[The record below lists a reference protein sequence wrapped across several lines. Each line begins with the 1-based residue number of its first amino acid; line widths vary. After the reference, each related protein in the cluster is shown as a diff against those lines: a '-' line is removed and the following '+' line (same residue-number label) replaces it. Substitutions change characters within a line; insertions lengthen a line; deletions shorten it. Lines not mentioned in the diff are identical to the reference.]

1 MLRRS
6 LLTFGFSF
14 ALISFSFADEHTQ
27 SSPPVVG
34 TTTGNYV
41 VYRDGKRDH
50 RAELRL
56 MQQSMQYQ
64 KPGYGAYAVESFKRN
79 FDYRAKR
86 KIDAEVNRA
95 LNKVFN

>member
-6 LLTFGFSF
+6 LLTFGVSLG
-14 ALISFSFADEHTQ
+14 LIPLSFADQHAQ
-27 SSPPVVG
+27 SSPSVAG

-64 KPGYGAYAVESFKRN
+64 KPGYGTYAVESFKRD

-86 KIDAEVNRA
+86 KIDAEVDR
-95 LNKVFN
+95 LLDRIFD